1 MKRNPIASTGGSL
14 DGVEF
19 MYVLK
24 RKHDLVTLFPLTQY
38 AKEFHNF
45 FFGFTIK
52 NFVILF
58 SYKIQLKLISLQ
70 KLHRI

>member
-1 MKRNPIASTGGSL
+1 MDGSL

-24 RKHDLVTLFPLTQY
+24 RKHDLLTLLPLTQY
-38 AKEFHNF
+38 AKEFRGF

-52 NFVILF
+52 YFIIF
-58 SYKIQLKLISLQ
+58 FRY
-70 KLHRI
+70 